1 MPIMLILAALIKEG
15 PAMYA
20 AVMKIRSLMSETD
33 RNAFDKILADG
44 DAEVTAAAERLAAS

>member
-1 MPIMLILAALIKEG
+1 MSLIAILALLAQQG
-15 PAMYA
+15 PEVYA

>member
-1 MPIMLILAALIKEG
+1 MSLLAILALLAQQG
-15 PAMYA
+15 PEVYA
-20 AVMKIRSLMSETD
+20 AVMKIRALMSETD

>member
-1 MPIMLILAALIKEG
+1 MSLIAILALLAQQG
-15 PAMYA
+15 PEVYA

-44 DAEVTAAAERLAAS
+44 DAEVTAAAERLAAN

>member
-33 RNAFDKILADG
+33 RDAFDKILADG
-44 DAEVTAAAERLAAS
+44 DAEVTAAAERLARS

>member
-1 MPIMLILAALIKEG
+1 MSLIAILALLAQQG
-15 PAMYA
+15 PEVYA

-44 DAEVTAAAERLAAS
+44 DAEVTAAAERLAKS